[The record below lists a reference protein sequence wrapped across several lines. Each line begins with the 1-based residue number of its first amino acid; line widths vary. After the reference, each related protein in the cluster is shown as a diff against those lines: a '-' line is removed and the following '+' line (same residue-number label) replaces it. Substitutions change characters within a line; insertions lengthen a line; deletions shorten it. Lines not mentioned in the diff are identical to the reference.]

1 MKPHLSGMESIA
13 IFEYRMT
20 GGIYMILTY
29 IKVHHIS
36 VIYIYIY
43 IVCIYIYMHTF
54 APCWFMYVDGP
65 CNANVRATSFAGT
78 SMKLSNFITKQNYQL
93 IP

>member
-1 MKPHLSGMESIA
+1 M
-13 IFEYRMT
+13 
-20 GGIYMILTY
+20 
-29 IKVHHIS
+29 
-36 VIYIYIY
+36 
-43 IVCIYIYMHTF
+43 YIYMHTF